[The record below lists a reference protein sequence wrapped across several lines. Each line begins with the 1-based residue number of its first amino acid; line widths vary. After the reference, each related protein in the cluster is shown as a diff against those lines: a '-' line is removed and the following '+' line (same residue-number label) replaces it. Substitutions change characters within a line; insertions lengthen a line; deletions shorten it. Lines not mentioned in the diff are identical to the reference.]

1 MLIIFFAT
9 AGVYS
14 KYVKSQDSTGALPAI
29 INRHNYGYTLTKV
42 REVQVAT
49 YVAKLL
55 FHIFLP
61 EWNTTF
67 NNEDHQCVGGNYT
80 RTCLRIERLFQT
92 IKNMRMK
99 LQNHMQQTV
108 RRIHE
113 ITQDLPI
120 HKVRQRRGLFTNIL
134 SRVTGLASQEQLQ
147 SVRDVLERIETGV
160 YKAAEMFGQG
170 SRSLLAS
177 FQIEQKRIANFVRI
191 LTLYRKSISTI
202 QREMLRAIN
211 WDRTGFALFCEV
223 TKLLLDMQ
231 YKMAEADNLYSAMQ
245 FLMAGNIPHFLISHK
260 LMAKSLILVEDHLQI
275 TEPHMTLVRH
285 DFAYYY
291 SQAPFKTFMVGNV
304 LFIIIDA
311 PVTNNALKEVFSVYE
326 LTRLIDLIH
335 PPNCYRFVINK
346 AEINLHLVE
355 TNLFANLYWNNGV
368 FC

>member
-1 MLIIFFAT
+1 LTIFFAT

-67 NNEDHQCVGGNYT
+67 NNEDHQCVSGNYT

-92 IKNMRMK
+92 VKGMRIK
-99 LQNHMQQTV
+99 LQDHMQQTV

-134 SRVTGLASQEQLQ
+134 SCVTGLASQEQLQ

-170 SRSLLAS
+170 GRSLVAS
-177 FQIEQKRIANFVRI
+177 FQIEQKRIANVVRI

-211 WDRTGFALFCEV
+211 WDRTGFALFCDV

-231 YKMAEADNLYSAMQ
+231 YKMAEADNL
-245 FLMAGNIPHFLISHK
+245 
-260 LMAKSLILVEDHLQI
+260 
-275 TEPHMTLVRH
+275 
-285 DFAYYY
+285 
-291 SQAPFKTFMVGNV
+291 
-304 LFIIIDA
+304 
-311 PVTNNALKEVFSVYE
+311 
-326 LTRLIDLIH
+326 
-335 PPNCYRFVINK
+335 
-346 AEINLHLVE
+346 
-355 TNLFANLYWNNGV
+355 
-368 FC
+368 